1 MSMTDEYI
9 PAIDPENLRAELRNW
24 LRLLEISGVEDVIL
38 KGRAAQST
46 PAAMG
51 IEIFG
56 STAPGPSAPAEARR
70 HREDPESGIGP
81 IPEEALESGA
91 GAISKVGGSRHP
103 GGAPGGI
110 YGGSAEG
117 FAAAASGEAPTDGI
131 PSAGHTRSR
140 RAGGEVTGTSQ
151 VATSPGSSVG
161 ALSDLIDRM
170 SSCTGCDLHKTRT
183 NTVFGEGSPSSRLM
197 FVGEGPGRDEDLQG
211 RPFVGRA
218 GMLLTKI
225 IQAMG
230 LERKDVYITN
240 IVKCRPPGN
249 RNPEPDEISECLP
262 YLEKQI
268 ELIGP
273 EVICTLGNV
282 ATQTLTGLRS
292 GITSMRGR
300 FYDYRGVRLMPTFHP
315 AACLRRAATKRYV
328 WEDIK
333 KIMEVLGLPIRGVM
347 RDGSSKNKH

>member
-1 MSMTDEYI
+1 M
-9 PAIDPENLRAELRNW
+9 
-24 LRLLEISGVEDVIL
+24 
-38 KGRAAQST
+38 
-46 PAAMG
+46 
-51 IEIFG
+51 
-56 STAPGPSAPAEARR
+56 
-70 HREDPESGIGP
+70 
-81 IPEEALESGA
+81 
-91 GAISKVGGSRHP
+91 
-103 GGAPGGI
+103 
-110 YGGSAEG
+110 
-117 FAAAASGEAPTDGI
+117 
-131 PSAGHTRSR
+131 
-140 RAGGEVTGTSQ
+140 
-151 VATSPGSSVG
+151 
-161 ALSDLIDRM
+161 
-170 SSCTGCDLHKTRT
+170 
-183 NTVFGEGSPSSRLM
+183 VFGEGSPSSRLV

-262 YLEKQI
+262 YLEEQI
-268 ELIGP
+268 EIIGP

-282 ATQTLTGLRS
+282 ATQTLTGMRS

-347 RDGSSKNKH
+347 RDGSSQNKH